1 MTGRSVALPMYLGAP
16 EAVQSLWAVLRTT
29 LAAAGLNALPT
40 QVDWPKDLHQHW
52 LAPRL
57 LLSQSCGYPLTH
69 ALRGQVQML
78 GCFVYSAPQCRG
90 TDCASVLVAR
100 QEHREL
106 APQDFAGLRAAYNST
121 DSQSGYNAL
130 RAMVAPLAQG
140 GAFFASALETGSHR
154 GSVDAVREGRA
165 DLAAIDC
172 VTWAVLQMHD
182 AAATEGLCAI
192 GHSAPYPGLP
202 LITSLHTPPEQVQ
215 ALRHGLRGLVIA
227 PAAAQA
233 LGQLLIEG
241 FKTPDL
247 AVYQRCMEMESSA
260 IASGYPQLA

>member
-130 RAMVAPLAQG
+130 RALVAPWAQQGRRHIVGCGGRRDRQG
-140 GAFFASALETGSHR
+140 GLGGSSLWSQGNSAH
-154 GSVDAVREGRA
+154 VRWGY
-165 DLAAIDC
+165 
-172 VTWAVLQMHD
+172 
-182 AAATEGLCAI
+182 
-192 GHSAPYPGLP
+192 SAWW
-202 LITSLHTPPEQVQ
+202 
-215 ALRHGLRGLVIA
+215 
-227 PAAAQA
+227 
-233 LGQLLIEG
+233 
-241 FKTPDL
+241 
-247 AVYQRCMEMESSA
+247 
-260 IASGYPQLA
+260 